1 MSMAVGG
8 GKGNAI
14 ADINVT
20 PMVDIMLV
28 LLIIFMVVT
37 PLLQKGVSVD
47 LAKTNITSTIGVT
60 LMSAIT
66 LPLRSFPTDIAII
79 FCSLSVSGNN
89 RLIPTRNCPFPRQR
103 LQSYC

>member
-47 LAKTNITSTIGVT
+47 LAKTKN
-60 LMSAIT
+60 
-66 LPLRSFPTDIAII
+66 
-79 FCSLSVSGNN
+79 
-89 RLIPTRNCPFPRQR
+89 PREMR
-103 LQSYC
+103 EADAKLEV

>member
-14 ADINVT
+14 ADMNVT

-28 LLIIFMVVT
+28 ILIIFMVIT

-47 LAKTNITSTIGVT
+47 LAKTKIRAKCARLTGTTRSW
-60 LMSAIT
+60 LR
-66 LPLRSFPTDIAII
+66 LPAMPRS
-79 FCSLSVSGNN
+79 G
-89 RLIPTRNCPFPRQR
+89 
-103 LQSYC
+103 